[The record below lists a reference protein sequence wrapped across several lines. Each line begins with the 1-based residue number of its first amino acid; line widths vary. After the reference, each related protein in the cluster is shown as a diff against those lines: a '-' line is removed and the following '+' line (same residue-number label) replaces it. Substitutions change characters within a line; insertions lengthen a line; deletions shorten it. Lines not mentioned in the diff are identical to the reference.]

1 MPSALML
8 GSSALLGLCRS
19 IVSVADFSKLFVLVR
34 EVSAPGICDFL
45 MLVLIS
51 VDRSVMRVLG
61 YSNLNSPL
69 LIFKHPICKLILTV
83 LTFCFAAS
91 EMTVSTMRFMS
102 ART

>member
-1 MPSALML
+1 ML
-8 GSSALLGLCRS
+8 GLYRS

-45 MLVLIS
+45 MLVLIN
-51 VDRSVMRVLG
+51 VDRSAMRVLG

-91 EMTVSTMRFMS
+91 EIIVSTMRFMS